1 MGLISSIDINV
12 TEVREEDGM
21 EMLPYSTILSIP
33 VVYFISSTFQPL
45 VRVDA
50 GSCTSHDTARYTYL
64 GPARHAFLQFAS
76 SCEPAKQGVRELTAG
91 TMLFCP
97 RVMGLYTIFV
107 SIPRGMSK
115 SLVPRQNQCR
125 YLCNYRSLPHT
136 RGRRGI
142 LAL

>member
-12 TEVREEDGM
+12 TEVREENGT

-64 GPARHAFLQFAS
+64 GPARHAFYLHPPANPRTREARSERAS
-76 SCEPAKQGVRELTAG
+76 RRNI
-91 TMLFCP
+91 FFP
-97 RVMGLYTIFV
+97 RVMGLYTTFV

-115 SLVPRQNQCR
+115 SLVPSQNQCR

-136 RGRRGI
+136 RGGRGI